1 MPSSWNLSRPGQ
13 GYPTGRTSRIRAAL
27 LHTLPE
33 GHATWACRECE
44 LWRATWEGTICSQK
58 LPIKA
63 KKSAKASQNRS
74 GRTWCS
80 RGSRAA
86 TVLSLGSPARCAAL
100 PLGRR
105 RPLVAS
111 TRAPPTAAP
120 EGSSDLERSG
130 HRERLSQKQLGRR
143 RAALHPAA
151 EAPGASKR
159 AGRPAAPAAAS
170 RPRAAEHQRAP
181 LARAPAR
188 ELAEPEGGLPV

>member
-1 MPSSWNLSRPGQ
+1 MLSSWNLSRPGQ
-13 GYPTGRTSRIRAAL
+13 GYL
-27 LHTLPE
+27 VLP
-33 GHATWACRECE
+33 GLACRGGAESWVPGA
-44 LWRATWEGTICSQK
+44 L
-58 LPIKA
+58 
-63 KKSAKASQNRS
+63 
-74 GRTWCS
+74 
-80 RGSRAA
+80 
-86 TVLSLGSPARCAAL
+86 RCA

-159 AGRPAAPAAAS
+159 AGRPAAPAAS
-170 RPRAAEHQRAP
+170 SPRAAEHQRAT

-188 ELAEPEGGLPV
+188 ELAEPEGRPSERPALPAAERAAPPPRAELGVLRGPLRGRRCGLPQSPTPATPAGPHAGRLHAAPTPQGP